1 MAGHKEIRTRIASVK
16 STRQITS
23 AMKMVAAAKLR
34 KAQDKIIQLRPYVSK
49 LDEVLASVTCHL
61 DEEEENRYTQMREVN
76 RALIVVITSNRGL
89 CGAFNANVAKQAI
102 SLAQGT
108 YGNLFHEGNLHFM
121 AIGKKGNEFLRSKGF
136 PVIEK
141 NYEIFDNLNFQNVVP
156 IADTLINQFLEGEYD
171 QIEFVYNH
179 FKNAAVQLL
188 TQEKFLPLQ
197 FITEDANLAQSQD
210 YIYEPDHDFLV
221 DTLIP
226 RSLRIMMYKAILDS
240 FVAEQGARM
249 TAMHLATDNAT
260 ELLKELTLHYNKA
273 RQAAITKEILEI
285 VGGAE
290 ALKE

>member
-34 KAQDKIIQLRPYVSK
+34 KAQDKIIQLRPYVRK
-49 LDEVLASVTCHL
+49 LEEVLASVTFHL
-61 DEEEENRYTQMREVN
+61 DEDKENRYTQVREVN
-76 RALIVVITSNRGL
+76 SALIVIITSNRGL

-108 YGNLFHEGNLHFM
+108 YGNLFREGNLHFM

-141 NYEIFDNLNFQNVVP
+141 NYKIFDDLNFQNVVP
-156 IADTLINQFLEGEYD
+156 IADTLINQFLEGKYD

-188 TQEKFLPLQ
+188 AQEKFLPLQ

-210 YIYEPDHDFLV
+210 YIYEPDHDSLI

-226 RSLRIMMYKAILDS
+226 RSLRIKLYKAILDS